1 MALRAW
7 YDPDDDNEPIIVGST
22 RDLDALLDRLVAD
35 GASVEVP
42 PLMQLSRRDPDGW
55 AVLHIGVNGDRGVLT
70 HTGSEGSY
78 VTVNGTDADTSTITY
93 DYMGHVREVPGN
105 AEIPLHDVRA
115 AGHEFVM
122 TNGARP
128 ARVHWRDQPKVNE

>member
-7 YDPDDDNEPIIVGST
+7 YDPDNDDEPIIVGT
-22 RDLDALLDRLVAD
+22 TDDLDAFLDRLVAD

-42 PLMQLSRRDPDGW
+42 PLMQLSRRDSEGW

-70 HTGSEGSY
+70 HTDATGSY
-78 VTVNGTDADTSTITY
+78 TTTNGAEPGASITY
-93 DYMGHVREVPGN
+93 DYMCHIREVPDN
-105 AEIPLHDVRA
+105 AEIPLPDVRKA
-115 AGHEFVM
+115 AHEFVT

-128 ARVHWRDQPKVNE
+128 TCVSWQLEP